1 MAAPFKL
8 QPGATLDGY
17 TIGEM
22 LHEGGMAQLW
32 GVAHPDIAGPLL
44 MKVPKMRD
52 GDDPAAI
59 VGFEMEQM
67 ILPRLSGPHV
77 PHFHANGDFTV
88 QPYIVMERVPGASLL
103 PMLKRLPLSFEEVAS
118 LGARIATA
126 LADLHRQHVVHL
138 DIKPSNILLREDGT
152 VVLIDYGLARHLQL
166 PDLMAEQFR
175 LPYGTAPYM
184 APEQVQGERSDFRSD
199 QFALGAL
206 MYFFATGTRPFG
218 DPQRMSGLK
227 RRLWRDPVPPR
238 ALRPDLPRAMQ
249 EIILRCLEV
258 EPARRYPSAAQL
270 ALELS
275 DPESVALTTRAEK
288 LKRDPFSAV
297 LKRRFNPDPRP
308 PADPQAALQQ
318 LAQAPIIAVAID
330 LSEGSQALADALRL
344 TVQRLLDNTPQAR
357 VACLNVIRTKLLALD
372 ATNDEDGRNRHVQR
386 LVQLRH
392 WAAPLAG
399 AAVTCHVLEAVSP
412 ADAILEY
419 VRENQVDHV
428 VMGARAASTLRSL
441 LGSVSGQV
449 AANAPCT
456 VTVVRNRQ
464 ELP

>member
-32 GVAHPDIAGPLL
+32 GVTHPDIAEPLL
-44 MKVPKMRD
+44 MKAPKMRD

-77 PHFHANGDFTV
+77 PRFYANGDFSV
-88 QPYIVMERVPGASLL
+88 QPCIVMERVPGTSLL
-103 PMLKRLPLSFEEVAS
+103 PMLKRLPLPCAEVA
-118 LGARIATA
+118 LIGARIATA

-138 DIKPSNILLREDGT
+138 DIKPSNILFREDGT
-152 VVLIDYGLARHLQL
+152 AVLIDYGLARHLQL

-238 ALRPDLPRAMQ
+238 ALRPELPKAMQ
-249 EIILRCLEV
+249 EIILRCLEI

-275 DPESVALTTRAEK
+275 DLESVALTARAQK
-288 LKRDPFSAV
+288 LKRDGFSAV

-308 PADPQAALQQ
+308 PSKPQAALQQ

-344 TVQRLLDNTPQAR
+344 TAQRLLDNAPQAR

-372 ATNDEDGRNRHVQR
+372 AASDEEGRNKHVQR

-419 VRENQVDHV
+419 VRENQVDHL

-449 AANAPCT
+449 AAHAPCT
-456 VTVVRNRQ
+456 VTVVRNRFSV
-464 ELP
+464 P

>member
-1 MAAPFKL
+1 MAAPFRL
-8 QPGATLDGY
+8 QPGVSIDGY
-17 TIGEM
+17 SVGEM

-32 GVAHPDIAGPLL
+32 DVTHPEIEGPLL
-44 MKVPKMRD
+44 MKAPKIRD

-77 PHFHANGDFTV
+77 PRFYANGDFSV

-103 PMLKRLPLSFEEVAS
+103 PMLKRLPLPFDEVAS
-118 LGARIATA
+118 IGARIATA
-126 LADLHRQHVVHL
+126 LADVHRQHVVHL
-138 DIKPSNILLREDGT
+138 DIKPSNILFREDGT
-152 VVLIDYGLARHLQL
+152 AVLIDYGLARHLQL

-184 APEQVQGERSDFRSD
+184 APEQVKGCRSDFRSD

-206 MYFFATGTRPFG
+206 MYFFATGVRPFG

-227 RRLWRDPVPPR
+227 RRLWRDPIPPR
-238 ALRPDLPRAMQ
+238 AMRPELPKAMQ
-249 EIILRCLEV
+249 EIILRCLEI

-275 DPESVALTTRAEK
+275 DLESVTLTARAGK
-288 LKRDPFSAV
+288 LKRDPLGVV
-297 LKRRFNPDPRP
+297 LKRRFNPDPSP
-308 PADPQAALQQ
+308 SPEPQAALQQ

-330 LSEGSQALADALRL
+330 LSEGSQSLADALRL
-344 TVQRLLDNTPQAR
+344 TVQRLLDNAPQAR
-357 VACLNVIRTKLLALD
+357 VACLNVIRTRLLALD
-372 ATNDEDGRNRHVQR
+372 AASDEDGRNKHVQR

-392 WAAPLAG
+392 WAAPLTG
-399 AAVTCHVLEAVSP
+399 ANVTCHVLEAVSP

-428 VMGARAASTLRSL
+428 VLGARAESTVRKL

-449 AANAPCT
+449 AAHAPCT
-456 VTVVRNRQ
+456 VTVVRNRF
-464 ELP
+464 